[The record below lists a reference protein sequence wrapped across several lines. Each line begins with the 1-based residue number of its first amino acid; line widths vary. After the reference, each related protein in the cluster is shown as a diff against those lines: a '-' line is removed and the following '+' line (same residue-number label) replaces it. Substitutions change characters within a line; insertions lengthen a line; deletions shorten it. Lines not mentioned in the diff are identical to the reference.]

1 MTFRYYTLIYDDIK
15 SKLSSIVHFA
25 FKGGDKTF
33 ISLSNN
39 GPAYWGKT
47 KGGLGFSKTSF
58 KTAINHLIANCY
70 FYVGNAT
77 INWCLAFQWESTDPA
92 TFWANIFF
100 TFILR
105 RIHVITNYF

>member
-1 MTFRYYTLIYDDIK
+1 MTFRYYTLIYDEIK

-77 INWCLAFQWESTDPA
+77 IKLVLGIPVGIDRPS
-92 TFWANIFF
+92 NILGKYFF
-100 TFILR
+100 Y
-105 RIHVITNYF
+105 IHFKKNTCNH